1 MNKFLGFKATKL
13 LSRIFLSM
21 RILVILLQLI
31 FYAALALK
39 FLKTI
44 YFNELFLQWLYFL
57 TI

>member
-21 RILVILLQLI
+21 RILLQLI

-44 YFNELFLQWLYFL
+44 YFNELFLQ
-57 TI
+57 